1 MYNNLS
7 CLHQLTIQYSNTD
20 RGKTRILYGDRNTT
34 NAILGLISKSKA
46 GIDIYGNYKMLP
58 MIIRDELFTKALSD
72 AKSRG
77 VRLRLIIE
85 ITKENIIYCK
95 ELMGIVELRHLN
107 GLKGNFIL
115 NEREYISATSTLI
128 EGKNIPQ
135 LIHTDIK
142 EIVEQ
147 QQYAFDTFWN
157 NTTSIQEKIK
167 EVEEGVQ
174 VSSID
179 LIRDRKRA
187 ESLFISEVGCA
198 RSEVLIAVNSIRYL
212 EYLVEIGLDDSIKQ
226 AKSKNVNIMILYSE
240 DKRVDLTTI
249 KLISDISRYAQ
260 IKSISGIQGSI
271 LIIDN
276 SKVLTI
282 SGGRDE
288 DEALAVYS
296 DNKSLVNN
304 FGSLL
309 DALWSESEI
318 LDSIII
324 VKDNLAYSNKQLA
337 EANEQLKNH
346 DKMQQEFI
354 NIAAHELR
362 TPIMPIIGY
371 AEMLEEELEE
381 DNYVKKREGI
391 TAIVRNATRL
401 QRISELILDITR
413 IESNRLNLDK
423 EQLNLND
430 VLLTAIDDVII
441 NIVKDSKGDR
451 IKLRY
456 EPKEDI
462 IVEADR
468 SRLMEVI
475 SNLLSNAYKFTK
487 EGFIAITTE
496 QKDGQIFVSV
506 GDTGSGISPDIFPR
520 LFSKFAT
527 KSDKGI
533 GLGLFISKS
542 IIEAHGGRIWAENNV
557 QGKRGATFTFSLPLS
572 EQQQS
577 TD

>member
-1 MYNNLS
+1 M
-7 CLHQLTIQYSNTD
+7 
-20 RGKTRILYGDRNTT
+20 YGDENTT
-34 NAILGLISKSKA
+34 NAILRLVSNSKA

-58 MIIRDELFTKALSD
+58 VVIRDELFTKALSD

-85 ITKENIIYCK
+85 INKENIAYCK
-95 ELMGIVELRHLN
+95 ELMGIVELRHLD
-107 GLKGNFIL
+107 GQKGNFIL
-115 NEREYISATSTLI
+115 NEREYISATSTLK
-128 EGKNIPQ
+128 EGKKNIPQ
-135 LIHTDIK
+135 LIHTNIK
-142 EIVEQ
+142 EILEQ
-147 QQYAFDTFWN
+147 QQYTYDTFWN
-157 NTTSIQEKIK
+157 NTTSAQEKIR

-174 VSSID
+174 ISSID

-187 ESLFISEVGCA
+187 ESLFIAEVRCA
-198 RSEVLIAVNSIRYL
+198 RSEVLIAITSISYL
-212 EYLVEIGLDDSIKQ
+212 EYLAEIGLVDSITE

-249 KLISDISRYAQ
+249 KLISDIKRYAQ

-276 SKVLTI
+276 SKVLAI
-282 SGGRDE
+282 SAGRE
-288 DEALAVYS
+288 EGVEALAVHS

-318 LDSIII
+318 LDSIIV
-324 VKDNLAYSNKQLA
+324 VKDSLAYSNKQLA

-362 TPIMPIIGY
+362 TPIMPILGF
-371 AEMLEEELEE
+371 AEVLEEELK
-381 DNYVKKREGI
+381 DDDVKKREAV
-391 TAIVRNATRL
+391 TAIIRNAIRL

-413 IESNRLNLDK
+413 IESKRLNLDK
-423 EQLNLND
+423 EQLNLKD
-430 VLLTAIDDVII
+430 VILTAMDDLII
-441 NIVKDSKGDR
+441 NIVKDAKSDR

-487 EGFIAITTE
+487 EGFIFITTE

-506 GDTGSGISPDIFPR
+506 GDTGSGISSDIFPS

-557 QGKRGATFTFSLPLS
+557 HGKRGATFTFSLPLS
-572 EQQQS
+572 EQQQ
-577 TD
+577 